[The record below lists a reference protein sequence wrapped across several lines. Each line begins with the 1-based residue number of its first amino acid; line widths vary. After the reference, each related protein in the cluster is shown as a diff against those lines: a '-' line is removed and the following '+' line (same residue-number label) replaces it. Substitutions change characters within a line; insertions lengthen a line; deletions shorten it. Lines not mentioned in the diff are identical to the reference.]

1 MSNEAENNFFDG
13 FQLSSFS
20 EKLNRITSW
29 EQANYILLGFTDLL
43 VTFGAGSGFKLT
55 VLQLWTTYLRRM
67 EIAFFDKEAP
77 ELPRLPV
84 FYQKA

>member
-1 MSNEAENNFFDG
+1 MKVKGYLISHFVLFV
-13 FQLSSFS
+13 

-29 EQANYILLGFTDLL
+29 EQANYILLGYTDLL
-43 VTFGAGSGFKLT
+43 GTLGAGASFKMT

-84 FYQKA
+84 FYHKA

>member
-1 MSNEAENNFFDG
+1 MKVKGYLISHFVLFV
-13 FQLSSFS
+13 

-29 EQANYILLGFTDLL
+29 EQANYILLGYTDLL
-43 VTFGAGSGFKLT
+43 GTLGAGASFKMT

-67 EIAFFDKEAP
+67 EIAFFDKEGP

-84 FYQKA
+84 FYHKA